1 MSLKTK
7 LTNVAVD
14 SARDYLKEKLE
25 KVKQLDLDEDGK
37 KDVDQISEVL
47 MRVASKVKDSME
59 STDFPK
65 LASGL
70 EQIMSGVSLIGS
82 SVDREKLADACN
94 ELGVGMKQ
102 LGHLLQLGVQE
113 VKENRADQSARQA
126 SPFRAGK
133 DSAADEARKK

>member
-1 MSLKTK
+1 MSLKRK

-65 LASGL
+65 LASGM
-70 EQIMSGVSLIGS
+70 EQIMSGVSLIGA
-82 SVDREKLADACN
+82 SVDREKLADACT

-113 VKENRADQSARQA
+113 MKENRIDQ
-126 SPFRAGK
+126 
-133 DSAADEARKK
+133 